1 MPINDAEMSK
11 AASNGAEELVKL
23 GDDGVG
29 IIKLIVE
36 DYGVENV
43 GDIPADKRQEFIE
56 KVALEV
62 RLAKEE
68 YASKQA

>member
-43 GDIPADKRQEFIE
+43 GDIPADKRQEFIG

-62 RLAKEE
+62 KLAKEE